1 MEGCCIVI
9 RGLNIQHFLAGL
21 IFAIYGAAQTPAL
34 ALSGFLSDKLVRRPM
49 ILLSL
54 GGSATGFLCQGLSP
68 NLGFFMVSRAI
79 AGIFGGSIPI
89 SQAYIADVTTREERP
104 KYLAMMGSII
114 ALSFMFGPGM
124 GAGLSK
130 WVSCIPL

>member
-1 MEGCCIVI
+1 M
-9 RGLNIQHFLAGL
+9 

-34 ALSGFLSDKLVRRPM
+34 ALSGYLSDTFGRRPM

-68 NLGFFMVSRAI
+68 SLEFFMASRAV

-104 KYLAMMGSII
+104 K
-114 ALSFMFGPGM
+114 
-124 GAGLSK
+124 
-130 WVSCIPL
+130 C